1 MKSQSIYPSK
11 WTMSITLLLI
21 FVIVG
26 CTGQVVAPTSP
37 PLPSATTEAASPTP
51 AGDKV
56 TPTSQ
61 PPTTTGESPLFQDAF
76 TNPGTGW
83 DDAKLGNYFVGYHG
97 PEWYH
102 IEIASPNSK
111 VAISEPN
118 KKSYEDVTLEL
129 QVFAV
134 AAKTDPSGDFRYGL
148 AFRRSGDQYYAFT
161 ISPASKTW
169 EMLKVSPGGVETLKE
184 GTDDSIHDRDT
195 ADLLR
200 VDALG
205 SDFFLYIND
214 HNLGQ
219 VTDATYS
226 SGEVGL
232 YAETLDNP
240 KAHIHYDTFTIRTAP
255 TEQPDLGLKFED
267 TFTNPGTGWDDAKLG
282 NYFVGYHGPEWYH
295 IEIASPNSKVT
306 ISEPNKTSYEDVT
319 LELQVFAVAAKTDP
333 SGDFRYGLAFR
344 RSGDQY
350 YAFTISPASKTW
362 EMLKISPGGVETLKE
377 GTDDSIHDRDT
388 ADLLRVDALGSSFLL
403 HINDHL
409 VGQVTDSTYPSGEV
423 GLYAESLDNPKIHI
437 HYDKFDIRDAQLD
450 LICNINEGTFNVR
463 SGPSKTFAQLA
474 VLSAGDTLQP
484 LGTSPNREWIQI
496 RIEGSDA
503 PGWVSYSEGL
513 MSCTPSVDLFPIVS
527 P

>member
-118 KKSYEDVTLEL
+118 KK
-129 QVFAV
+129 
-134 AAKTDPSGDFRYGL
+134 
-148 AFRRSGDQYYAFT
+148 
-161 ISPASKTW
+161 
-169 EMLKVSPGGVETLKE
+169 
-184 GTDDSIHDRDT
+184 
-195 ADLLR
+195 
-200 VDALG
+200 
-205 SDFFLYIND
+205 
-214 HNLGQ
+214 
-219 VTDATYS
+219 
-226 SGEVGL
+226 
-232 YAETLDNP
+232 
-240 KAHIHYDTFTIRTAP
+240 
-255 TEQPDLGLKFED
+255 
-267 TFTNPGTGWDDAKLG
+267 
-282 NYFVGYHGPEWYH
+282 
-295 IEIASPNSKVT
+295 
-306 ISEPNKTSYEDVT
+306 SYEDVT

>member
-1 MKSQSIYPSK
+1 MKRQSIYPSK
-11 WTMSITLLLI
+11 WTLSITLLLI

-26 CTGQVVAPTSP
+26 CTGQVVAPTLP
-37 PLPSATTEAASPTP
+37 PESSSTVAPSSTVVEAASPTP
-51 AGDKV
+51 GKV
-56 TPTSQ
+56 EPAATS
-61 PPTTTGESPLFQDAF
+61 ESGTDNNVLFQDSF

-184 GTDDSIHDRDT
+184 GTDDSIHDRD
-195 ADLLR
+195 A
-200 VDALG
+200 
-205 SDFFLYIND
+205 
-214 HNLGQ
+214 
-219 VTDATYS
+219 
-226 SGEVGL
+226 
-232 YAETLDNP
+232 
-240 KAHIHYDTFTIRTAP
+240 
-255 TEQPDLGLKFED
+255 
-267 TFTNPGTGWDDAKLG
+267 
-282 NYFVGYHGPEWYH
+282 
-295 IEIASPNSKVT
+295 
-306 ISEPNKTSYEDVT
+306 
-319 LELQVFAVAAKTDP
+319 
-333 SGDFRYGLAFR
+333 
-344 RSGDQY
+344 
-350 YAFTISPASKTW
+350 
-362 EMLKISPGGVETLKE
+362 
-377 GTDDSIHDRDT
+377 

-437 HYDKFDIRDAQLD
+437 HYDTFDIRDAQLD

-496 RIEGSDA
+496 RMEGSDV